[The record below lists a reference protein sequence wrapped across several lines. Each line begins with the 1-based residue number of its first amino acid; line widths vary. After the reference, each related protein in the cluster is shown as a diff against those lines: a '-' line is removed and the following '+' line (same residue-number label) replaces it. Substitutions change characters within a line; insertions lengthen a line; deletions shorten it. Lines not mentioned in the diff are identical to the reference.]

1 MHPRL
6 SSFQFLQG
14 LSDWISIS
22 LLFILFSQS
31 VFAQTSTELKTNQK
45 KLKAEI
51 AITQANLK
59 KLQKDKT
66 VSLTRYNT
74 LDQQIRSRNALIK
87 NMEIELDFIEADLM
101 TQEADITLLKSQ
113 YDDQRQRYQSSVKD
127 YHKVRTS
134 YSPIAFI
141 FSATDLVTGWKRMMF
156 HQKLSKYHK
165 SQLVKLKQNEEE
177 LLEM

>member
-87 NMEIELDFIEADLM
+87 NMEIELI
-101 TQEADITLLKSQ
+101 
-113 YDDQRQRYQSSVKD
+113 
-127 YHKVRTS
+127 
-134 YSPIAFI
+134 
-141 FSATDLVTGWKRMMF
+141 
-156 HQKLSKYHK
+156 LSKLI
-165 SQLVKLKQNEEE
+165 S
-177 LLEM
+177 